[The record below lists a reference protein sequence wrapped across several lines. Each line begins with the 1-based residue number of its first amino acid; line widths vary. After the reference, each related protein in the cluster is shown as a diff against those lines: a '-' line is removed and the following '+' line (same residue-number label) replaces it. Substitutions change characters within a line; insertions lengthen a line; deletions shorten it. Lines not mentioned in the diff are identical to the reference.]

1 MLNFGLPWWLS
12 GKEST
17 CNAVEAG
24 DSGSGNPLQNP
35 CLENP
40 MNRGAW
46 GLQFT
51 GSPRVGP
58 TEEVNT
64 HARMLKFSL

>member
-17 CNAVEAG
+17 CTAVDPG
-24 DSGSGNPLQNP
+24 DMGSLPEWGRSPTGGPGNPLQNP

-46 GLQFT
+46 GL
-51 GSPRVGP
+51 
-58 TEEVNT
+58 
-64 HARMLKFSL
+64 